1 MGQIV
6 SKAMIRPSSGLAIV
20 VLWILAAAC
29 SSSSSQSGGGWPDS
43 SVGGGDGASEAGDDV
58 GTADAPASDSSGQ
71 TCSCGAAFTT
81 CPASRPCVT
90 GVATSPSCA
99 GQVCCGPASDC
110 DGGLD
115 AGDSGRRDAAQDAAH
130 DAPHDAGRG

>member
-6 SKAMIRPSSGLAIV
+6 SKAMIRPSSGLAVV
-20 VLWILAAAC
+20 VLWVLAAAC

-43 SVGGGDGASEAGDDV
+43 SVGGDDATTEAGDDV
-58 GTADAPASDSSGQ
+58 GTDAPEGDSSGPA
-71 TCSCGAAFTT
+71 CACGAAFTT

-115 AGDSGRRDAAQDAAH
+115 AGDAGARDAAH
-130 DAPHDAGRG
+130 DAPHDGPHDAGRG